1 MELAATL
8 LALIVGV
15 LALMLFYAKKDN
27 TFLFIGTGFIGTGFL
42 DGYHTLVTSSVF
54 MQYFP
59 SPPPSLIPWSWLASR
74 LFLSVLLWLSWVFWR
89 REVRR
94 GEAGSVPE
102 SLVYLI
108 VSIWTL
114 ACFFFFAFVPLP
126 RAYDPIPVF
135 HRPQEFIPAIFY
147 LFALVGY
154 LRKGRWKS
162 DTFEH
167 WLVLSI
173 IVGFVS
179 QAVFMSTSGKL
190 YDAMFDAAH
199 LLKKLSYIC
208 TLVGLIAAMYQLF
221 IGEESVRDHTPGSR
235 SRAGAVVSLKAGIVT
250 GIAIAIFVPLM
261 VGLTS
266 IMNMR
271 RMARADETL
280 FREGTAPLPQLSNIA
295 VSFQQMR
302 IASRDLLEA
311 PAGIQAE
318 KFESQI
324 DLLSDEIDKLSNAYE
339 VRELSPDARI
349 AFNDFKAT
357 RKGYLEYLTQIR
369 ALARAGQ
376 GGKGW
381 AILNSPAHNSA
392 VHAHMTAINT
402 LENLQIKEAKQI
414 IASNA
419 RLAWLSMV
427 GVAVAMFLAS
437 GFAVGGALW
446 LNHLTGQKIQAQEA
460 LQLSEY
466 RFQLVSRA
474 TNDGIWDWDLLAGD
488 VWWSDNVQTAF
499 GYAPNEIKP
508 GFEGWESH
516 LHPEDRE
523 RVTGKLAAAI
533 ASGAESWSDEFRFR
547 RRDGSYAN
555 VLDRGHIIHDSAG
568 RPIRMVGA
576 MMDISQRKQAE
587 AELEF
592 RNVLLTTQQEAS
604 IDGILVVGE
613 NGKMISFNQRFVE
626 MWGIPADVIAE
637 KSDERALQA
646 AMGKVADPER
656 FVQGVK
662 LIYQS
667 HGATRDEL
675 NLADGRTFDRYT
687 APLLG
692 ADGKYYGRVWYFR
705 DMTERRRVLD
715 EIQKAKSAAEAAN
728 RAKSEFLAN
737 MSHELRTPMNGI
749 MGMTD
754 LALDTELSSEQREY
768 LTMVKISADSL
779 LTLINDIL
787 DFSKIEAG
795 KLEFE
800 SIDFNLRNS
809 LETTLKVFA
818 TRADEKGIELNC
830 DVHPDVPETL
840 IGDPTRLR
848 QIVVN
853 LVGNAIKFTER
864 GEVTVEVACESKE
877 SNGLMLHFSVRDTGI
892 GIPPERQEVIF
903 EAFTQADGSTTRRYG
918 GSGLGLTVSRRLVN
932 MFGGHLWLDSVVGQG
947 STFHFTVRLGV
958 GAESGWAVPLVS
970 TDLQGVSV
978 LVVDDNA
985 TNRRILDEQLTRWH
999 MKPTLAADSRTA
1011 LQHLQQRVEAGNPFP
1026 LVLIDSKMP
1035 EMDGFTLVEQIKQDP
1050 RLATLK
1056 MMMLTSA
1063 GQRGDAARCRKLGV
1077 AAYLTKPIGQSEL
1090 LKGILH
1096 VLGTHPKKAEPSAL
1110 VTRHSLRERNK
1121 ALRVLLAEDNLV
1133 SRAVATRF
1141 LEKQGYTVEV
1151 ATDGREA
1158 LTKVRGGNFDLVLM
1172 DVQMP
1177 EIDGFEATRAIR
1189 EMEKTKGGHIHIIA
1203 MTAHAL
1209 KGDRERCLSS
1219 GMDGYISKPFRP
1231 EELLS
1236 EIEALSAVPA
1246 KSLQD

>member
-1 MELAATL
+1 MSHSLSGGGIHRPIHTKDSFCRRFSKRLSVNSRVTIDVAARRRLIYGATYVLLFVAFLFLRHSTWQGSTQLHTLMELAATL
-8 LALIVGV
+8 LALIVGI
-15 LALMLFYAKKDN
+15 LALMRFYAKKDN

-42 DGYHTLVTSSVF
+42 DGYHTVVTSSVF

-102 SLVYLI
+102 SLVYLV

-135 HRPQEFIPAIFY
+135 HRPQEFVPAIFF
-147 LFALVGY
+147 LLALVGY

-162 DTFEH
+162 DAFEH

-173 IVGFVS
+173 IVGFVCQS
-179 QAVFMSTSGKL
+179 VFMSTSGKL

-221 IGEESVRDHTPGSR
+221 VGEEGIRDHARDSR
-235 SRAGAVVSLKAGIVT
+235 SRTVAVVSLKAGIIT
-250 GIAIAIFVPLM
+250 GIAIALFVPLM

-271 RMARADETL
+271 RMAHADATL

-295 VSFQQMR
+295 VSFQRMR

-311 PAGIQAE
+311 AGEAE
-318 KFESQI
+318 QETFESQL
-324 DLLSDEIDKLSNAYE
+324 DTLSEEIDKLSAAYE
-339 VRELSPDARI
+339 ARELSPDARI
-349 AFNDFKAT
+349 AFNDFQAT
-357 RKGYLEYLTQIR
+357 RKSYRDYLTQIR
-369 ALARAGQ
+369 ARTRAGDR
-376 GGKGW
+376 GKGR
-381 AILNSPAHNSA
+381 AILNSPAYNS
-392 VHAHMTAINT
+392 VVNAHMSAINT
-402 LENLQIKEAKQI
+402 LESLQVKEAKQI
-414 IASNA
+414 IQSNA
-419 RLAWLSMV
+419 RLAWISIVRV
-427 GVAVAMFLAS
+427 GVAMFLAS
-437 GFAVGGALW
+437 VFAVGGALW
-446 LNHLTGQKIQAQEA
+446 LNHLTGQKIMAQEA

-474 TNDGIWDWDLLAGD
+474 TNDGIWDWDLPAGD
-488 VWWSDNVQTAF
+488 VWWNDNVQTAF

-508 GFEGWESH
+508 GFEAWESH

-523 RVTGKLAAAI
+523 RVTGKLSAAI
-533 ASGAESWSDEFRFR
+533 ASGANTWSDEFRFR
-547 RRDGSYAN
+547 RRDGSYAD
-555 VLDRGHIIHDSAG
+555 VLDRGHILHDSAG

-576 MMDISQRKQAE
+576 MMDISQRKRAE

-604 IDGILVVGE
+604 IDGILVVDE
-613 NGKMISFNQRFVE
+613 NGKMISLNRRFVE
-626 MWGIPADVIAE
+626 MWGIPADVVQE
-637 KSDERALQA
+637 RSDERALQA
-646 AMGKVADPER
+646 VLAKVADPEH
-656 FVQGVK
+656 FLEGVK

-667 HGATRDEL
+667 REAARDEL

-687 APLLG
+687 APMLG
-692 ADGKYYGRVWYFR
+692 PDGKYYGRVWYFR
-705 DMTERRRVLD
+705 DMTERRRALD

-754 LALDTELSSEQREY
+754 LALDTELTSEQREY
-768 LTMVKISADSL
+768 LSMVKISADSL

-818 TRADEKGIELNC
+818 TRADEKGLELNC
-830 DVHPDVPETL
+830 DVHPDVPEMV

-848 QIVVN
+848 QIIVN
-853 LVGNAIKFTER
+853 LVGNAIKFTEH
-864 GEVTVEVACESKE
+864 GEVTVEVACDSKQ
-877 SNGLMLHFSVRDTGI
+877 NDGLMLHFSVRDTGI

-918 GSGLGLTVSRRLVN
+918 GSGLGLTLSRRLVS
-932 MFGGHLWLDSVVGQG
+932 MFGGHLWLDSIVGQG
-947 STFHFTVRLGV
+947 STFHFTVRMGA
-958 GAESGWAVPLVS
+958 GAESGWAVPLAS
-970 TDLQGVSV
+970 ADLKDIPV

-985 TNRRILDEQLTRWH
+985 TNRRILDELLTRWH
-999 MKPTLAADSRTA
+999 MKPTLAPDSLTA
-1011 LQHLQQRVEAGNPFP
+1011 LQYLQQRIETGEAFP

-1035 EMDGFTLVEQIKQDP
+1035 EMDGFTLAEQIKQDP

-1063 GQRGDAARCRKLGV
+1063 GQRGDAARCRKLGGRRLPHQ
-1077 AAYLTKPIGQSEL
+1077 ADRPI
-1090 LKGILH
+1090 
-1096 VLGTHPKKAEPSAL
+1096 
-1110 VTRHSLRERNK
+1110 
-1121 ALRVLLAEDNLV
+1121 
-1133 SRAVATRF
+1133 
-1141 LEKQGYTVEV
+1141 
-1151 ATDGREA
+1151 
-1158 LTKVRGGNFDLVLM
+1158 
-1172 DVQMP
+1172 
-1177 EIDGFEATRAIR
+1177 
-1189 EMEKTKGGHIHIIA
+1189 
-1203 MTAHAL
+1203 
-1209 KGDRERCLSS
+1209 
-1219 GMDGYISKPFRP
+1219 
-1231 EELLS
+1231 
-1236 EIEALSAVPA
+1236 
-1246 KSLQD
+1246 